1 MILTLTPNPSLDLLF
16 GVERLVWDDANR
28 TPGPRRRPGG
38 QGINVV
44 RAARALDP
52 GAETLAIA
60 PLGGAVGREIRDM
73 LDAEGTPLEVIP
85 LAGDSRVFVGVREA
99 ETGRSLLLNPRGPA
113 VGAAEADQLLRA
125 VERALDRAL
134 DANQPPSS
142 AWVACCGSLLPGLDT
157 DFYARVGRIA
167 HDRGARFVPDCDG
180 APLAAAVEVA
190 DLLVPNEMEAGRLV
204 GRAPGT
210 PQEAAAAA
218 RELLDRGPD
227 RVVITMGERGAVSV
241 TAAGAWWASPVLP
254 PELAQILASGSAV
267 GAGDAFLAGLLL
279 SRERGVPEEEP
290 VRLARAVAAGTA
302 ALLSQGSDLV
312 VPQAVAEVIPRISVE
327 RLDV

>member
-52 GAETLAIA
+52 TAETLAIA
-60 PLGGAVGREIRDM
+60 PLGGAVGREIREM
-73 LDAEGTPLEVIP
+73 LDSEGTPLEAIP

-99 ETGRSLLLNPRGPA
+99 ETGRSLLLNPRGPS
-113 VGAAEADQLLRA
+113 VGAAEADHLLRA
-125 VERALDRAL
+125 VEQALDLAL
-134 DANQPPSS
+134 DGTHPPSG
-142 AWVACCGSLLPGLDT
+142 AWVACCGSLLPGLQT
-157 DFYARVGRIA
+157 DFYTQVGRLA

-180 APLAAAVEVA
+180 APLAAAVGVA
-190 DLLVPNEMEAGRLV
+190 DLLIPNEMEAGRLV
-204 GRAPGT
+204 GRALGT
-210 PQEAAAAA
+210 PQKAAVAA
-218 RELLDRGPD
+218 RELLERGPD
-227 RVVITMGERGAVSV
+227 RVVITLGERGAVSV
-241 TAAGAWWASPVLP
+241 TAAGAWGASPAAP
-254 PELAQILASGSAV
+254 PELAQRIASGSAV

-279 SRERGVPEEEP
+279 SRDRGVPEEEP
-290 VRLARAVAAGTA
+290 VLLARAVAAGTA

-312 VPQAVAEVIPRISVE
+312 VPQAVEAVMPHISVE
-327 RLDV
+327 RLEV